1 MTMEPSNEYV
11 KRCLVLAEEFLTDAK
26 FCLAHSRL
34 RSAVN
39 NAYYAMFHA
48 SQSILA
54 SKGVRP
60 PRTHKGLRE
69 RFCKPIE

>member
-39 NAYYAMFHA
+39 IAYYAKFHA